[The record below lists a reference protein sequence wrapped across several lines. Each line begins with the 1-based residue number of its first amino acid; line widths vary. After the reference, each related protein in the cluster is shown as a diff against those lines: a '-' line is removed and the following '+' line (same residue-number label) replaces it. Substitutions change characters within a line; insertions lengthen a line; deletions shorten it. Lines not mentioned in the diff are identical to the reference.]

1 MCVCVCARFSILGDG
16 TVDFN
21 EFSGWFQRLLQ
32 SDEMVEEIFSQ
43 VDTDGSG
50 SLDKEEIGVL
60 LAELGNPLEPDE
72 LTRVMAEID
81 VDGNND
87 VDVTIFGLPD
97 RKNL

>member
-1 MCVCVCARFSILGDG
+1 MCVCARFSILGDG

>member
-1 MCVCVCARFSILGDG
+1 
-16 TVDFN
+16 
-21 EFSGWFQRLLQ
+21 
-32 SDEMVEEIFSQ
+32 MVEEMFSQ

-97 RKNL
+97 RKHL